1 MNTKSTELDQ
11 IFVQIKEQHVNV
23 FEYHKFMAQA
33 YRLLA
38 ASVITGGVG
47 LSLSYSITSTGWG
60 WLIGL
65 IVLAWS
71 VQTQFKA
78 KGFLRLAQ
86 QGRNKASD
94 QFHAIERTLSNEQKW
109 EYLQNMRPLRTT
121 LEKVGRS
128 LI

>member
-1 MNTKSTELDQ
+1 MNTKSAELEQ
-11 IFVQIKEQHVNV
+11 IFVQIKAQHVNV

-33 YRLLA
+33 YQLLA
-38 ASVITGGVG
+38 ATVIAGGVG
-47 LSLSYSITSTGWG
+47 LWLSYSITSTGWG

-65 IVLAWS
+65 IVLGWS
-71 VQTQFKA
+71 VQIQFKA
-78 KGFLRLAQ
+78 KRFLRLAQ

-94 QFHAIERTLSNEQKW
+94 QFHAIERTLSDEQKW
-109 EYLQNMRPLRTT
+109 EYLQTMRPLRTT